1 MSTVSNASNTSN
13 ATSDTSSSTSNSNA
27 GNQQLQDAFNYAMA
41 QAQQTLQISTIGNAQ
56 LGALRARP
64 N

>member
-1 MSTVSNASNTSN
+1 MTTVANTS
-13 ATSDTSSSTSNSNA
+13 TSTSSTSTSNTDA
-27 GNQQLQDAFNYAMA
+27 GNQQLQDAFNYALA
-41 QAQQTLQISTIGNAQ
+41 QAQQTLQISTVGNAQ

>member
-1 MSTVSNASNTSN
+1 MTTVANTS
-13 ATSDTSSSTSNSNA
+13 TSTSSTSTSNTDS
-27 GNQQLQDAFNYAMA
+27 GNQQLQDAFNYALA